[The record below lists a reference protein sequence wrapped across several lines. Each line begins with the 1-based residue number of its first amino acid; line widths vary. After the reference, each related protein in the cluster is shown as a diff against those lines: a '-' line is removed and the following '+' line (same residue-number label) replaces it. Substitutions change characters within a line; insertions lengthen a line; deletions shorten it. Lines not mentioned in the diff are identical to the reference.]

1 MNLKNKRKP
10 YLIFIVISAIFTIL
24 FLFDWFFDNWD
35 LRFQFPIILQTPVK
49 IEKRADFIS
58 PLVVEVVEA
67 KSSVQLD
74 DSIASIPQ
82 PEGTIETPKS
92 EVEQEIYEVFGE
104 EYYSE
109 AVRIFK
115 CESGLNPEAVGV
127 NNNGTIDVGIPQI
140 NSIHGIRAKWLKNP
154 AIAIRV
160 GKQLFDEHEGWGP
173 WYSSYDC
180 HGIR

>member
-1 MNLKNKRKP
+1 MQLKNKRKH
-10 YLIFIVISAIFTIL
+10 YLIFIVISAIFIIL

-58 PLVVEVVEA
+58 PLAVEEVEA
-67 KSSVQLD
+67 KSRVQPD
-74 DSIASIPQ
+74 DSTASIPQ
-82 PEGTIETPKS
+82 PEGTIEK
-92 EVEQEIYEVFGE
+92 EIYEVFGE
-104 EYYSE
+104 EEYKN
-109 AVRIFK
+109 ALKVFT
-115 CESGLNPEAVGV
+115 CESGLNPEAVGK
-127 NNNGTIDVGIPQI
+127 NSNGTFDVGLSQI
-140 NSIHGIRAKWLKNP
+140 NSIHGIKAKWLKNP

-160 GKQLFDEHEGWGP
+160 AKQLFDEHGGWGP